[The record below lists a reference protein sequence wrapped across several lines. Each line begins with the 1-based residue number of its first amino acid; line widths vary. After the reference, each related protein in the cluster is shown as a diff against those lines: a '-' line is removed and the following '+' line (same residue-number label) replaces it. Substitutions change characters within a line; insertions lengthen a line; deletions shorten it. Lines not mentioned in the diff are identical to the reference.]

1 MQEFMK
7 IMIAYDGSSRAE
19 AALRDLQ
26 YAGLPRHA
34 EAKLVS
40 VVEPLITTGP
50 PEAAFSAPVIRL
62 AQNEGQQAKMNV
74 WQGAARLHKTFPAW
88 ALDTAVLWGNAALQ
102 IVTEAENWNPEMI
115 VISPLN
121 RSKFERVLFGSFS
134 RSVVDKAPCTVRV
147 AREVAD
153 EEASGLRLMIG
164 YDGSQGAEAAVC
176 EVALRQWPPNTEVRL
191 VAAMELGSLD
201 NIVES
206 AINRQPAASLF
217 ENAEQL
223 LRQAGL
229 RVSTSI
235 REGRPKRVLLDEA
248 EEWAAHC
255 IFVGRNRHNTFSRIF
270 TNSTS
275 AAIASQAPCSVEVVR
290 QEQQRRWT
298 RAPAVT
304 HAQFS
309 PSAVGAKEH

>member
-19 AALRDLQ
+19 AALRDLP

-50 PEAAFSAPVIRL
+50 PEAAFSAPVTML
-62 AQNEGQQAKMNV
+62 AQNEAQQAKSNV
-74 WQGAARLHKTFPAW
+74 RHGAARLHKTFPAW
-88 ALDTAVLWGNAALQ
+88 ALDTVVLWGNAALQ
-102 IVTEAENWNPEMI
+102 IVSEAEIWNPEMI

-121 RSKFERVLFGSFS
+121 RSKFERMLFGSFS
-134 RSVVDKAPCTVRV
+134 RNVVDKAPCTVRV

-153 EEASGLRLMIG
+153 EEASGLRLMVG
-164 YDGSQGAEAAVC
+164 YDGSQGAKAAVR
-176 EVALRQWPPNTEVRL
+176 EVALRQWPANTEVRL
-191 VAAMELGSLD
+191 VAAMGFASLES
-201 NIVES
+201 IS

-217 ENAEQL
+217 EKAEQL

-235 REGRPKRVLLDEA
+235 REGKPKRVLLDEA
-248 EEWAAHC
+248 EEWEAHC
-255 IFVGRNRHNTFSRIF
+255 IFVGRNRHNPFSRIF
-270 TNSTS
+270 IGSTS

-290 QEQQRRWT
+290 QEQHRWT
-298 RAPAVT
+298 MAPAL
-304 HAQFS
+304 S
-309 PSAVGAKEH
+309 PA